1 MWAFSLGDGCDPT
14 LAFLLQVLDLHDNQ
28 LSALPDDIGQLTALQ
43 VRPQAT
49 GHLPLTASEKVPR
62 RELAGL
68 WTGPPLV
75 PAPSAP
81 FPSGSSVMPWPWQS
95 ELWESRYH
103 IFGMCFWDFIVSFYK
118 GRSRK

>member
-1 MWAFSLGDGCDPT
+1 MWAFSLGDCCDPT

-43 VRPQAT
+43 VWPQAT
-49 GHLPLTASEKVPR
+49 GHLPLTASEKVPWR
-62 RELAGL
+62 VLAGL
-68 WTGPPLV
+68 WPGPPLV
-75 PAPSAP
+75 PAPAAP

-95 ELWESRYH
+95 ELRESRYH

-118 GRSRK
+118 GGSRK